1 MKYERKSPYADGF
14 NDIYTVAGVDADDVW
29 ARKRMLLGGDGGGG
43 GGGDAGGVNTGHDQ
57 NVGPGDI
64 GFSAPGTSSPG
75 VSDPDS
81 GDTST
86 SGGFGSA
93 TAAEAQAAANE
104 AGITGF
110 SATNAD
116 TTIGADPSMGQPG
129 SGFGSISAGPPGT
142 NAEAEAEAAAIS
154 AAIGEMDAYD
164 AQVALGPIA
173 RGFNLFSPIDITKTH
188 DQYGRGVYGLDIS
201 IPGVVGGLIG
211 GPVGMALGTLGPTL
225 GRGLGI
231 ETNVNV
237 GPQGITTGFSTPTG
251 IESAIGN
258 AIGMDMSP
266 GGLGSIGVGPGG
278 SQDSATGTTGGTT
291 TGTQGSVTDGI
302 GGFDTSGNSDPAFE
316 AMDLSSDTMLGRTLV
331 EKDLDPGGDASA
343 IIPVPINT
351 SAAPAG
357 IFQVAP
363 TTRPLAY
370 APSPSPFFQQQNF
383 NPFAVPLLGVP
394 TQTAPF
400 VQPMRYGGAVNSG
413 IGSLVSIR

>member
-14 NDIYTVAGVDADDVW
+14 NDIYTTAGVDADDVW
-29 ARKRMLLGGDGGGG
+29 ARKHLLLGGDGGGG
-43 GGGDAGGVNTGHDQ
+43 GDG
-57 NVGPGDI
+57 
-64 GFSAPGTSSPG
+64 
-75 VSDPDS
+75 DPDS

-86 SGGFGSA
+86 SGGFGTQ
-93 TAAEAQAAANE
+93 TAAAAQAAANQ
-104 AGITGF
+104 AGVTGF
-110 SATNAD
+110 SATDVD
-116 TTIGADPSMGQPG
+116 TTIGVDPSMGIDAY
-129 SGFGSISAGPPGT
+129 GSISAGPPGT
-142 NAEAEAEAAAIS
+142 NAAAEAEAAAIG
-154 AAIGEMDAYD
+154 AAIGETDAYA
-164 AQVALGPIA
+164 AQVALGPLA
-173 RGFNLFSPIDITKTH
+173 KAFNFVSPIDITKTH
-188 DQYGRGVYGLDIS
+188 DQFGRGVHGLSLSVPSTI
-201 IPGVVGGLIG
+201 GALVGGPIG
-211 GPVGMALGTLGPTL
+211 LALSTLGPTV

-278 SQDSATGTTGGTT
+278 SQSSATGTTGGNT

-302 GGFDTSGNSDPAFE
+302 GGFDTPGNADPALL
-316 AMDLSSDTMLGRTLV
+316 AADLSNDIMLGKTLV
-331 EKDLDPGGDASA
+331 ETDLDPGGHASA

-363 TTRPLAY
+363 TTRALAY
-370 APSPSPFFQQQNF
+370 APTPSAFFQQPNF
-383 NPFAVPLLGVP
+383 DPFAVPSLGAP

-400 VQPMRYGGAVNSG
+400 VQPMRYGGAVKGG